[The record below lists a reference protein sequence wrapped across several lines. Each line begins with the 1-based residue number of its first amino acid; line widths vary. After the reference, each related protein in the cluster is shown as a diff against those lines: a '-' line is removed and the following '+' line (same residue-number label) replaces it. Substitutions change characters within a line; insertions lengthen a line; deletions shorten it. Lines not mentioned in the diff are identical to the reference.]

1 MEDISKKRRNAGLVV
16 VARGDAAL
24 GVLRGI
30 TGIDSAERQGEGIHC
45 KWAKNVDDEAAA
57 KATEEA
63 VKALVQAGC
72 SVREVRPL
80 RSTLEELF
88 AELTG

>member
-1 MEDISKKRRNAGLVV
+1 MTDVRRVITMNTHLPRLIGSVALMSACALTAVLVF
-16 VARGDAAL
+16 AQ
-24 GVLRGI
+24 
-30 TGIDSAERQGEGIHC
+30 TSAQ
-45 KWAKNVDDEAAA
+45 KTF
-57 KATEEA
+57 ATPEEA